1 MDYMNEWK
9 ERTSLSLSQRIL
21 THFTSLKQASTTRV
35 KRHTMPLAT
44 RSEKAHGVMV
54 YLDSAITNKDLF
66 YYGEY

>member
-1 MDYMNEWK
+1 MFFHIGF
-9 ERTSLSLSQRIL
+9 SQV
-21 THFTSLKQASTTRV
+21 FADFEQASTTRV
-35 KRHTMPLAT
+35 KRLSMPLAT